1 MPTVSAQDQ
10 TPPGGTTHLSEQAG
24 LVRRA
29 SSAAS
34 RTVTVTLTPE
44 GHALVERLVDRV
56 LGREAELISCL
67 SPEQQTAL
75 TELPRTFLGE
85 LEAQLGAVPHTQVG
99 ST

>member
-1 MPTVSAQDQ
+1 VSAGAISQRIARA
-10 TPPGGTTHLSEQAG
+10 EQAG

-29 SSAAS
+29 STAAS

-67 SPEQQTAL
+67 SADQQTAL
-75 TELPRTFLGE
+75 TGLLRAFL
-85 LEAQLGAVPHTQVG
+85 AQLETQLGPAQHTQVG